1 MTLLDL
7 VRLLRRYL
15 SLCIILPIVF
25 ALATAGFMLVRGQS
39 AQYTANAYI
48 VAGTA
53 AQLSTLNGTASSA
66 ARDYASSNPGYSA
79 TAKAETASL
88 TVTITA
94 SGPDASGAANAA
106 NEVANAAVESA
117 KELLGKD
124 SVSASI
130 QQASQGTR
138 ASGSS
143 MLTYILVAI
152 LAGLFAAVCIV
163 VAIDAVRRPVKGSAD
178 LETASGLPVLGELPG
193 DTGERLLANARFA
206 SGKQDP
212 RTVLIVP
219 VKEGDPAALTG
230 MLIDRAARSESPEET
245 ERHGGPMRVSTC
257 APLLQGVAAAYQARE
272 SDAVLIACAQW
283 ADSRRDVESTASEL
297 KLAGANAV
305 GCVLV
310 KDVRRGAKRGRRHA
324 R

>member
-15 SLCIILPIVF
+15 ALCIILPILF
-25 ALATAGFMLVRGQS
+25 ALSTTGFMLVHGRS
-39 AQYTANAYI
+39 AAYNANAYI
-48 VAGTA
+48 VAGTS

-66 ARDYASSNPGYSA
+66 ARDYASANPGYSA

-88 TVTITA
+88 TIIVTAT
-94 SGPDASGAANAA
+94 GPDAQGAANAA
-106 NEVANAAVESA
+106 NEVASAAVESA
-117 KELLGKD
+117 KDLLGKD
-124 SVSASI
+124 AVSASV
-130 QQASQGTR
+130 QQATSGSR

-143 MLTYILVAI
+143 LVTNVLIA
-152 LAGLFAAVCIV
+152 LLVGLFVAVCIV

-178 LETASGLPVLGELPG
+178 LAAASGLPVLGELPG

-212 RTVLIVP
+212 RTVLVVP

-245 ERHGGPMRVSTC
+245 ARHGGRMRVSTC

-283 ADSRRDVESTASEL
+283 ADNRRDVESTASEL

-310 KDVRRGAKRGRRHA
+310 KDVKRGAKRGKRHA

>member
-7 VRLLRRYL
+7 VRLLRRYIG
-15 SLCIILPIVF
+15 LCIALPLIF
-25 ALATAGFMLVRGQS
+25 ALATAGFMLVRGQGT
-39 AQYTANAYI
+39 QYTANAYI
-48 VAGTA
+48 VAGTS

-66 ARDYASSNPGYSA
+66 ARDYVSSNPGYSA
-79 TAKAETASL
+79 TSKAETASL
-88 TVTITA
+88 TITITA
-94 SGPDASGAANAA
+94 TGPDASGAADAA
-106 NEVANAAVESA
+106 NEVANAAVDSA
-117 KELLGKD
+117 KDLLGKD
-124 SVSASI
+124 NVSASI
-130 QQASQGTR
+130 QQATSGTR

-143 MLTYILVAI
+143 MLTYILIAI

-163 VAIDAVRRPVKGSAD
+163 VAIDAVKRPVKGSDD
-178 LETASGLPVLGELPG
+178 LEASSGLPVLGELPG

-206 SGKQDP
+206 SGKQNP
-212 RTVLIVP
+212 HTVLVVP
-219 VKEGDPAALTG
+219 VKEGDPAALAG

-245 ERHGGPMRVSTC
+245 ERYGGPMRVSTC

-272 SDAVLIACAQW
+272 MDVVLIACAQW
-283 ADSRRDVESTASEL
+283 ADNRRDVESTASEL

-310 KDVRRGAKRGRRHA
+310 KDVRRGARRGKRHA

>member
-7 VRLLRRYL
+7 VRLLRRYIG
-15 SLCIILPIVF
+15 LCIALPLIF
-25 ALATAGFMLVRGQS
+25 ALATAGFMFVRGQS
-39 AQYTANAYI
+39 AAYNANAYI
-48 VAGTA
+48 VAGTS

-66 ARDYASSNPGYSA
+66 AREYASSNPGYSA

-88 TVTITA
+88 TITITA
-94 SGPDASGAANAA
+94 TGPDASGAASAA
-106 NEVANAAVESA
+106 NEVANAAVDNA

-124 SVSASI
+124 NVSASI
-130 QQASQGTR
+130 QKASEGKR

-163 VAIDAVRRPVKGSAD
+163 VAIDAVKRPVKGSAD
-178 LETASGLPVLGELPG
+178 LEAASGLPVLGELPG

-206 SGKQDP
+206 SGKQNP
-212 RTVLIVP
+212 HTVLVVP
-219 VKEGDPAALTG
+219 VKESDPAALAG

-245 ERHGGPMRVSTC
+245 ERYGGPMRVSTC

-272 SDAVLIACAQW
+272 MDVTLIACAQW
-283 ADSRRDVESTASEL
+283 ADNRRDVESTVSEL
-297 KLAGANAV
+297 RLAGANVV

-310 KDVRRGAKRGRRHA
+310 KDVKRGARRGKRHA

>member
-7 VRLLRRYL
+7 VRLLRRYIG
-15 SLCIILPIVF
+15 LCIALPLVF
-25 ALATAGFMLVRGQS
+25 ALATAGFMLVRGQT
-39 AQYTANAYI
+39 AAYNANAYI
-48 VAGTA
+48 VAGTS
-53 AQLSTLNGTASSA
+53 AQLSALNGTASSA
-66 ARDYASSNPGYSA
+66 AREYASSNPGYSA

-88 TVTITA
+88 TITVTAT
-94 SGPDASGAANAA
+94 GPDASGAASAA
-106 NEVANAAVESA
+106 NEVANAAVDSA
-117 KELLGKD
+117 KELVGKD
-124 SVSASI
+124 NVSASV
-130 QQASQGTR
+130 QQATQGTR

-163 VAIDAVRRPVKGSAD
+163 VAIDAVKRPVKGSAD
-178 LETASGLPVLGELPG
+178 LEAASGLPVLGELPG

-206 SGKQDP
+206 SGKQNP
-212 RTVLIVP
+212 HTVLVVP
-219 VKEGDPAALTG
+219 VKEGDPAALAG

-245 ERHGGPMRVSTC
+245 EHYGGPMRVSTC

-272 SDAVLIACAQW
+272 MDVVLIACAQW
-283 ADSRRDVESTASEL
+283 ADNRRDVESTASEL
-297 KLAGANAV
+297 KLAGANVV

-310 KDVRRGAKRGRRHA
+310 KDVKRGARRGKRHA

>member
-7 VRLLRRYL
+7 VRLLRRYIG
-15 SLCIILPIVF
+15 LCIALPLIF

-39 AQYTANAYI
+39 AAYNANAYI
-48 VAGTA
+48 VAGSS

-66 ARDYASSNPGYSA
+66 AREYASSNPGYSA

-88 TVTITA
+88 TITITA
-94 SGPDASGAANAA
+94 TGPDASGAATAA
-106 NEVANAAVESA
+106 NEVANAAVDSA

-124 SVSASI
+124 NVSASV
-130 QQASQGTR
+130 QQASEGKR

-163 VAIDAVRRPVKGSAD
+163 VAIDAVKRPVKGSAD
-178 LETASGLPVLGELPG
+178 LEAASGLPVLGELPG

-206 SGKQDP
+206 SGKQNP
-212 RTVLIVP
+212 HTVLVVP
-219 VKEGDPAALTG
+219 VKEGDPAALAG

-245 ERHGGPMRVSTC
+245 ERYGGPMRVSTC

-272 SDAVLIACAQW
+272 MDAVLIACAQW
-283 ADSRRDVESTASEL
+283 ADSRRDVESTVSEL
-297 KLAGANAV
+297 ILAGANVV

-310 KDVRRGAKRGRRHA
+310 KDVKRGTRRGKRHA

>member
-15 SLCIILPIVF
+15 SLCIALPIIF
-25 ALATAGFMLVRGQS
+25 ALATVGFMLVRGQTDAYS
-39 AQYTANAYI
+39 ANAYI
-48 VAGTA
+48 VARDASVLAALIGTA
-53 AQLSTLNGTASSA
+53 GSA
-66 ARDYASSNPGYSA
+66 ARDYASANPGYSA
-79 TAKAETASL
+79 TAKADAASL
-88 TVTITA
+88 TITVAATGPSA
-94 SGPDASGAANAA
+94 SGVASAA
-106 NEVANAAVESA
+106 NEVADAAVESA
-117 KELLGKD
+117 KDLLGKD
-124 SVSASI
+124 SVSASV
-130 QQASQGTR
+130 QQASEGKR

-143 MLTYILVAI
+143 MLSYVLVSI
-152 LAGLFAAVCIV
+152 LAGLFVAICIII
-163 VAIDAVRRPVKGSAD
+163 AIDAVRRPVKGSAD
-178 LETASGLPVLGELPG
+178 LEAASGLPVLGELPG

-212 RTVLIVP
+212 RTVLVVP

-230 MLIDRAARSESPEET
+230 MLIDRAARAESPEET
-245 ERHGGPMRVSTC
+245 ERHGGPIRVSTC
-257 APLLQGVAAAYQARE
+257 APLLQGVSAAYQARE

-283 ADSRRDVESTASEL
+283 ADNRRDVESTASEL

-310 KDVRRGAKRGRRHA
+310 KDVKRGAKRGKRHS

>member
-7 VRLLRRYL
+7 VRLLRRYIG
-15 SLCIILPIVF
+15 LCIALPLVF
-25 ALATAGFMLVRGQS
+25 ALATAGFMLVRGQT
-39 AQYTANAYI
+39 AAYNANAYI
-48 VAGTA
+48 VAGTS

-66 ARDYASSNPGYSA
+66 AREYASSNPGYSA

-88 TVTITA
+88 TITVTAT
-94 SGPDASGAANAA
+94 GPDASGAASAA
-106 NEVANAAVESA
+106 NEVANAAVDSA
-117 KELLGKD
+117 KELVGKD
-124 SVSASI
+124 NVSASV
-130 QQASQGTR
+130 QQATQGTR

-163 VAIDAVRRPVKGSAD
+163 VAIDAVKRPVKGSAD
-178 LETASGLPVLGELPG
+178 LEAASGLPVLGELPG

-206 SGKQDP
+206 SGKQNP
-212 RTVLIVP
+212 HTVLVVP
-219 VKEGDPAALTG
+219 VKESDPAALAG

-245 ERHGGPMRVSTC
+245 ARYGGPMQVSTC

-272 SDAVLIACAQW
+272 MDVVLIACAQW
-283 ADSRRDVESTASEL
+283 ADNRRDVESTASEL
-297 KLAGANAV
+297 KLAGAHVV

-310 KDVRRGAKRGRRHA
+310 KDVKRGAKRGRRHA